1 VNAAA
6 GAPPDPAAGAPPE
19 PVGRHQIARDQVAVG
34 TQIPA
39 FAVEVSGEHI
49 RMLALLLHDPNPIH
63 FDLAAVAAAGLGDRE
78 VNQGGA
84 TMAYIYDM
92 LIAWTGSRRAVRR
105 MECRFQA
112 NVFAGDRV
120 IAGGVV
126 TAVRAT
132 SEGRVADCDVWVDAE
147 GGERAI
153 SGSATVLLR
162 RG

>member
-1 VNAAA
+1 MNAAGRA
-6 GAPPDPAAGAPPE
+6 VPDPAC
-19 PVGRHQIARDQVAVG
+19 RHQTAPGQVAVG

-84 TMAYIYDM
+84 TMAYLYDM
-92 LIAWTGSRRAVRR
+92 LIAWTGSRRAVTR

-112 NVFAGDRV
+112 NVFAGDRC

-132 SEGRVADCDVWVDAE
+132 PAGLVADCDVWVDVE
-147 GGERAI
+147 NGVRAI
-153 SGSATVLLR
+153 SGSATVLLPA
-162 RG
+162 G